1 MPVLLQNLVTALVSA
16 AVADFGGLDYSTTAA
31 GAVLDTLALISG
43 SGDALGSESKVSHH
57 LVDPWGV
64 ECCSGTLGILLK
76 NVIYTCRGAQ
86 QTSTGYFEL

>member
-57 LVDPWGV
+57 LVDPWGGGV
-64 ECCSGTLGILLK
+64 LLGDSRHPFEKCDLHMPWRPTNLDRLL
-76 NVIYTCRGAQ
+76 
-86 QTSTGYFEL
+86 